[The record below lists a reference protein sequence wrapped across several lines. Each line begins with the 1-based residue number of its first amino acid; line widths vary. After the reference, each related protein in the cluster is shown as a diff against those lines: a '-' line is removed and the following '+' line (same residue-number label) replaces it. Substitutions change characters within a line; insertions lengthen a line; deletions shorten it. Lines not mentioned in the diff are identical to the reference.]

1 MGEATTLES
10 AAPSGT
16 TPNPGVRTALAGGAH
31 AAGVAGGSLRSDPAV
46 RRFSDIRELIGN
58 PDYPTPLVR
67 LQRVAPADTQLYLK
81 LEGFNP
87 FGSIKDRTAL
97 YLLRGMTE
105 RGELD
110 GRELVEPTSG
120 NTGIA
125 LAGMAALLGV
135 KITVTIPDA
144 VPEETLLLLRMLG
157 AEVWP
162 TPDDL
167 CPVDHP
173 KDGAIALAH
182 SLVRSAGGERYAMAN
197 QYENPDNVRAHY
209 ETTGPEIWRQTEGRI
224 ARLFAGYGTCGTIVG
239 AGRYLKE
246 RNPGVRVV
254 AIEPERGH
262 RLPGL
267 KNLTESRP
275 PGILDPS
282 FIDEVVT
289 VDDQSAYA
297 MTKRLFR
304 EEGLI
309 VGPSTGAIVH
319 AATQPAETTHPDGI
333 AVAISP
339 DGGFKYGSFF
349 ADVLG
354 DEGTPGV

>member
-1 MGEATTLES
+1 MGDNAHVKTT
-10 AAPSGT
+10 
-16 TPNPGVRTALAGGAH
+16 TAER
-31 AAGVAGGSLRSDPAV
+31 SLRSDPAL

-58 PDYPTPLVR
+58 PEYPTPLVR
-67 LQRVAPADTQLYLK
+67 LQRVVPVATELYLK

-97 YLLRGMTE
+97 YLLRGMAE

-110 GRELVEPTSG
+110 CREIVEPTSG

-125 LAGMAALLGV
+125 LAGLAAMMGV
-135 KITVTIPDA
+135 KITVTIPEA
-144 VPEETLLLLRMLG
+144 VPEEKLLLLRMLG

-182 SLVRSAGGERYAMAN
+182 SLAESAGGERYAMPN

-224 ARLFAGYGTCGTIVG
+224 TRFYAGYGTCGTIVG

-246 RNPGVRVV
+246 RNPEVRVV
-254 AIEPERGH
+254 AIEPERDH

-267 KNLTESRP
+267 KNLTESKP
-275 PGILDPS
+275 PSILDPS
-282 FIDEVVT
+282 LIDEVVT
-289 VDDQSAYA
+289 VDDESAYA

-319 AATQPAETTHPDGI
+319 AATETTGSTQPGGM